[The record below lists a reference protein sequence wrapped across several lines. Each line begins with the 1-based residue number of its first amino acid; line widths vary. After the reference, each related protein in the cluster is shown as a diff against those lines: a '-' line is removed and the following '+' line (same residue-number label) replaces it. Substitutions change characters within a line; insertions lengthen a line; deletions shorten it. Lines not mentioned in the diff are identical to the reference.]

1 MHFKLALSV
10 LALTILFMLSS
21 CGLVY
26 KQDIQQGNSLKQ
38 EDVEQLEVGMT
49 RRQVIVLLGTPAI
62 QDPFHQD
69 RWDYVYTFAR
79 RGKPITDRSLTLNFD
94 GDTLAS
100 IEGDVEDPL
109 AGDERDALGVAEQEA
124 EADADADRSG
134 DEQPRTEGPPE
145 PQPTGPIEPDA
156 DGVPSGPQ

>member
-1 MHFKLALSV
+1 MLSKPATLALALTLALSIS
-10 LALTILFMLSS
+10 A

-26 KQDIQQGNSLKQ
+26 KQDVQQGNSINQ
-38 EDVEQLEVGMT
+38 EDVEQLEIGMT
-49 RRQVIVLLGTPAI
+49 RRQVVVLLGTPAI

-79 RGKPITDRSLTLNFD
+79 RGNPVTDRALQLTFD

-100 IEGDVEDPL
+100 IEGDVQDPL
-109 AGDERDALGVAEQEA
+109 EENEQDALSVAEEQA
-124 EADADADRSG
+124 QADADADRSG
-134 DEQPRTEGPPE
+134 EDQPRTEGPPE